1 MDKLREQ
8 LQQVIWDNEKILED
22 RVFALAT
29 GSLGVSLTVFQL
41 QDEWTDVA
49 LWFIGFSWAV
59 LLMSILLIMISLRH
73 ARNKAEKATQMTY
86 TVNSENYHILYN
98 KITDGNR
105 MTKRLNNWSYIL
117 TGIGIL
123 LTTVAAFL
131 TLILK

>member
-8 LQQVIWDNEKILED
+8 LQQVIWDNEKIIED

-29 GSLGVSLTVFQL
+29 GGLGVSLTVFQL

-73 ARNKAEKATQMTY
+73 ARNKAEQATQMTY

-117 TGIGIL
+117 TGTGIL

>member
-8 LQQVIWDNEKILED
+8 LQQVIWDNEKIIED